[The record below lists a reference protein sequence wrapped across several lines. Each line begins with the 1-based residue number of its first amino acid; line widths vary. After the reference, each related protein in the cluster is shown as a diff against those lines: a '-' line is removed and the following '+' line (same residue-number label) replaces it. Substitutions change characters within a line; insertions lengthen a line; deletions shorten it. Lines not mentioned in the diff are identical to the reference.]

1 MAGDKAPPA
10 HPPYVTMVAA
20 AIKALKERTGSSS
33 KAIGKYIGTNYKVPA
48 GFEKTLSQQLKR
60 LAASGKLVK
69 VKASFKLSEALKVR
83 RTWIGEAEGLQ
94 AGGQAAGF
102 LSANSCRCLRHR
114 RRSTTVLP
122 AACLW
127 NAEGAQEAQEG
138 GQGKH

>member
-1 MAGDKAPPA
+1 

-83 RTWIGEAEGLQ
+83 RT
-94 AGGQAAGF
+94 
-102 LSANSCRCLRHR
+102 
-114 RRSTTVLP
+114 
-122 AACLW
+122 
-127 NAEGAQEAQEG
+127 
-138 GQGKH
+138 